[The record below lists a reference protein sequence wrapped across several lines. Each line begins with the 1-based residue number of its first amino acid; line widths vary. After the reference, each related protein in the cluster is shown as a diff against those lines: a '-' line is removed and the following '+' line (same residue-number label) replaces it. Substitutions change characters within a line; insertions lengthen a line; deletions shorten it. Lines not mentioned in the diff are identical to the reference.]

1 LVFVLMPATFE
12 LRDSSISTTG
22 YVDGLGRRTI
32 RFDREAGSTLECLLV
47 RPELRAY
54 EDMLLERACA
64 VSELGDRRFMHV
76 RSLEREHGRLVVISD
91 LAPGSRL
98 SDLIDSRTVG
108 VPSAGVDAALGF
120 LLQVL
125 PALARLHE
133 ASLVHGT
140 VAPGRI
146 IVSHSGE
153 IVLAD
158 VIYSSA
164 LSRINLSRRRLWV
177 DLDVAFPAHPPARA
191 PYADVAQATLCAI
204 SIALGQV
211 NRFFDPLEAAP
222 AVLDELVD
230 LAANSRGDRF
240 AADLR
245 GLFEAL
251 LLQKG
256 SSSHLTAAQALE
268 RALALA
274 TREFGEDACAK
285 ALLEYVRSDGQEAPA
300 AAAESAAAEPS
311 TAAVV
316 PATAVPV
323 DAAKPPAAVAV
334 TADPKPAKLAIAV
347 KTEPPAGYLPPRTMF
362 GVTEGAESV
371 PEPAKAASS
380 LDRGLA
386 FLKAAPASWK
396 IAAALAVVILI
407 GLTAGGGSLKGDNRP
422 AVEAPGAPAAAA
434 PVPAPAPAAAPTGA
448 LTVETQPA
456 GAKVL
461 VDGLL
466 AGLTPLKLDAVA
478 PGRHSV
484 TVITETGSTKR
495 TVRVEAGKTAALDL
509 AVFSG
514 WVVIHAPFVLDVSE
528 GKQGLGTTENG
539 KILLAPGNH
548 TLTVSNRDLDYSSV
562 QRVQIRAGE
571 EAVIN
576 VAPTGQVNL
585 NAQPWAEVWI
595 DGARAGET
603 PIANLKVPLGTREF
617 IFKHPQFGERKVTA
631 TVTTKPSALS
641 VDFNKSSQ

>member
-1 LVFVLMPATFE
+1 MPVTSE

-54 EDMLLERACA
+54 EDMLLERACS

-98 SDLIDSRTVG
+98 SDLIDSR
-108 VPSAGVDAALGF
+108 SAAPTAAVEAMLGF

-140 VAPGRI
+140 VAPGRL
-146 IVSHSGE
+146 IVSRTGE
-153 IVLAD
+153 LVLAD
-158 VIYSSA
+158 VIYASA

-177 DLDVAFPAHPPARA
+177 DLDVAFPAHPPAQA
-191 PYADVAQATLCAI
+191 AYADVAQAALCAI
-204 SIALGQV
+204 SVALGQV
-211 NRFFDPLEAAP
+211 NRFYDPLEAAP
-222 AVLDELVD
+222 ALLVELKD
-230 LAANSRGDRF
+230 LARSSRGEHF
-240 AADLR
+240 ATDVQK
-245 GLFEAL
+245 LFEAL

-256 SSSHLTAAQALE
+256 ASSLTAAQALQQTG
-268 RALALA
+268 ALA
-274 TREFGEDACAK
+274 TREFGDAVCAK
-285 ALLEYVRSDGQEAPA
+285 AFAEFVRSDGHVATA
-300 AAAESAAAEPS
+300 AGAEPNA
-311 TAAVV
+311 AAVV
-316 PATAVPV
+316 PTAAVPL
-323 DAAKPPAAVAV
+323 DPAKPPAASV

-347 KTEPPAGYLPPRTMF
+347 KTEPTAGYRPPRTMF
-362 GVTEGAESV
+362 GVTEGEDSGV
-371 PEPAKAASS
+371 EPVKAASPI
-380 LDRGLA
+380 DRGLA
-386 FLKAAPASWK
+386 LLKAAPASWK
-396 IAAALAVVILI
+396 IAAGLAVVILI
-407 GLTAGGGSLKGDNRP
+407 GLTAGGGSLKGDNRST
-422 AVEAPGAPAAAA
+422 VEAPGAPAAAA

-466 AGLTPLKLDAVA
+466 AGVTPLKLDAVA

-484 TVITETGSTKR
+484 TVITETGSTRR

-539 KILLAPGNH
+539 KILLSPGKH
-548 TLTVSNRDLDYSSV
+548 TLTIGNRDLEYSSV

-617 IFKHPQFGERKVTA
+617 IFKHPQYGERKVTA
-631 TVTTKPSALS
+631 TVTTRPSALS